1 VKVLGQADRVIAL
14 AHDNVWAYYVK
25 TIYLAITNRANE
37 ALGSAAA
44 GLAVDPNFARLY
56 VARATAEN
64 FLGRFDEAKSD
75 ISLRLSP
82 HDPEVGWWHGA
93 LASAELGQQ
102 HYRDAIDE
110 AKQAIDG
117 GWRPYIPYSILAT
130 AYALNGQMDEAR
142 SALAEARR
150 LNPKYTVKWLVSL
163 GMHDPARLDALR
175 KPGCPRN
182 ERTRGAETP
191 DKPLNMH
198 REPPVTVETGRID
211 RALNLRRTRY
221 ATTRLRM
228 SSMIATAA
236 LRTMTAAG

>member
-1 VKVLGQADRVIAL
+1 LHFASELRRTWFEKALEIDPNNPDALVGEAFTYFQDYVLGWRNPGTDYGAKVLGQVDRVNAL

-25 TIYLAITNRANE
+25 TIYLAITKRANE

-75 ISLRLSP
+75 VSQAMRLSP

-130 AYALNGQMDEAR
+130 AYALNGQIDEAK

-150 LNPKYTVKWLVSL
+150 LNPKYTVKLLVSL
-163 GMHDPARLDALR
+163 GMHNPARLDALR
-175 KPGCPRN
+175 K
-182 ERTRGAETP
+182 
-191 DKPLNMH
+191 
-198 REPPVTVETGRID
+198 
-211 RALNLRRTRY
+211 
-221 ATTRLRM
+221 
-228 SSMIATAA
+228 
-236 LRTMTAAG
+236 AGLPEE